1 MASIAARNIAP
12 ASGETITIRSAQAD
26 DAARLLAHVRAAAV
40 ETPFFIIEAEEFNFS
55 DEQERQWIQDHLD
68 SPGKLALLAEAAG
81 EVVGVLSFENGP
93 YRRLAHRGNF
103 GLSVRKEW
111 RGRGIGTAL
120 LETLIA
126 WAEANPL
133 IEKIALAVFANNPR
147 ALHLYQRFGFV
158 EEGRRPRELKL
169 APGQYTDD
177 VLMYR
182 FVK

>member
-68 SPGKLALLAEAAG
+68 RPGKLALLAEAAG

-120 LETLIA
+120 VGNPHRLGGGQPVDREDRPGGLRQQPAGPPPLPEVRLRGGRAAAKGTETRP
-126 WAEANPL
+126 WA
-133 IEKIALAVFANNPR
+133 V
-147 ALHLYQRFGFV
+147 HG
-158 EEGRRPRELKL
+158 
-169 APGQYTDD
+169 
-177 VLMYR
+177 
-182 FVK
+182 